1 MSERLSDTPEG
12 GDPEGGE
19 VRDVRLADA
28 LAERYLSYAL
38 STIVS
43 RSLPDVRD
51 GLKPVHRRLL
61 YAMRQLGLRSD
72 SGFKKSARV
81 VGDVIGQYH
90 PHGDQAIYDALVRL
104 AQDFALRYP
113 LIDGQGNFG
122 NIDGDNPA
130 AMRYTEARLTEV
142 AQVLLDGLDED
153 AVDFRAT
160 YDGEAEEPVVLPGAF
175 PNLLANGAQGI
186 AVGMATA
193 IPPHNAA
200 EVCAAARHLIAH
212 PDAGIA
218 TLVDLMPGPDLPTG
232 GVLVESRHALIE
244 AYTSGRGAF
253 RVRARWHREDLKA
266 GTYQIVVTEVPYQVP
281 KARLVERIAD
291 LLANRKLPA
300 LADVRDE
307 STEDVRLVLEPR
319 SRNVNPSV
327 LMESLF
333 KQTDLESR
341 LTLNMNVLDRD
352 TTPRVMDLRQILRA
366 YLDHRH
372 EVLCRRT
379 RHRLAA
385 IARRL
390 EVLDGYLVAY
400 LNLDEVIRII
410 RYEEHP
416 RAELIQTF
424 DLSEVQ
430 ADAILN
436 MRLRALRKLEEM
448 KIREEHAKLSA
459 EKADLED
466 LMADESR
473 RWARL
478 DTEIA
483 AVGTRFGTDTALGKR
498 RTERADAPPEVDVP
512 VEAVVEREPIT
523 VLLSANGWVRAMKGH
538 IQDPAEVKY
547 KDGDGPRFAVQAQ
560 TTDKLLILATNGR
573 FYTLGADRLPGGRGF
588 GEPLRLMIDLEDDQ
602 EIVQVLAYQGQRRL
616 LVAASDG
623 RGFLVDED
631 AVIAQKKGGKQVVST
646 GQGARV
652 ALCRPVPPD
661 ADHLALVGTNR
672 KMLVISLDQV
682 PVLTKGRGSILQ
694 RYKDAE
700 LADAKPFTLSA
711 GLSWPAGKDG
721 RMRTEADLGPWLI
734 ARGASGRLVPNG
746 FPRTNSFGNDAP
758 AKGQG
763 R

>member
-1 MSERLSDTPEG
+1 MTDSLSDLPEG
-12 GDPEGGE
+12 N

-28 LAERYLSYAL
+28 LAERYLAYAL

-61 YAMRQLGLRSD
+61 YAMRQLGL
-72 SGFKKSARV
+72 GPAAGHKKSARV

-130 AMRYTEARLTEV
+130 AMRYTEARLTAV
-142 AQVLLDGLDED
+142 AESLLDGLDED
-153 AVDFRAT
+153 ATDFRPT
-160 YDGEAEEPVVLPGAF
+160 YDGEGAEPVVLPGAF

-200 EVCAAARHLIAH
+200 EVCAAARHLIDH
-212 PDAGIA
+212 PEAEVA
-218 TLVDLMPGPDLPTG
+218 ELVDLMPGPDLPTG
-232 GVLVESRHALIE
+232 GVLVESRDTLVD
-244 AYTSGRGAF
+244 AYRTGRGAF
-253 RVRARWHREDLKA
+253 RVRARWHREDLK
-266 GTYQIVVTEVPYQVP
+266 GGVYQVVVTEVPYQVP
-281 KARLVERIAD
+281 KARLVERIAE
-291 LLANRKLPA
+291 LLAARKLPA
-300 LADVRDE
+300 LADIRDE
-307 STEDVRLVLEPR
+307 SAEDVRLVLEPR
-319 SRNVNPSV
+319 SRNVDPQV

-333 KQTDLESR
+333 RQTELESR
-341 LTLNMNVLDRD
+341 LSLNLNVLDRD
-352 TTPRVMDLRQILRA
+352 TTPRVMDLRQVLRA

-410 RYEEHP
+410 RYEDHP
-416 RAELIQTF
+416 RARLIETF

-436 MRLRALRKLEEM
+436 MRLRALRKLEEV
-448 KIREEHAKLSA
+448 KIREEHAKLTA
-459 EKADLED
+459 EQADLRA
-466 LMADESR
+466 LMADEPR
-473 RWARL
+473 RWAWIGE
-478 DTEIA
+478 EIA
-483 AVGTRFGTDTALGKR
+483 DVQARFGPDTPLGRR
-498 RTERADAPPEVDVP
+498 RTDLAEAPPPVEVP
-512 VEAVVEREPIT
+512 AEAVVEREPVT
-523 VLLSANGWVRAMKGH
+523 VLLSANGWIRAMKGH
-538 IQDPAEVKY
+538 TQDPAEARY

-560 TTDKLLILATNGR
+560 TTDKLLVLASNGR
-573 FYTLGADRLPGGRGF
+573 FYTLGIDRLPGGRGF
-588 GEPLRLMIDLEDDQ
+588 GEPLRLMIDLGEDEDV
-602 EIVQVLAYQGQRRL
+602 VQILAYRGGRKL

-623 RGFLVDED
+623 RGFLVAED
-631 AVIAQKKGGKQVVST
+631 SVVAQKKGGKQVVSA
-646 GQGARV
+646 GSGARV
-652 ALCRPVPPD
+652 ALCRPVPAG

-672 KMLVISLDQV
+672 KLLVIPLDQV
-682 PVLTKGRGSILQ
+682 PELAKGRGSILH
-694 RYKDAE
+694 RYKDAT
-700 LADAKPFTLSA
+700 LADAKPFTLA
-711 GLSWPAGKDG
+711 EGLSWPAGKDG
-721 RMRTEADLGPWLI
+721 RRRTESDLRPWLG
-734 ARGASGRLVPNG
+734 ARGTAGRMVPNG
-746 FPRTNSFGNDAP
+746 FPRSNSFGDDGASRS
-758 AKGQG
+758 G
-763 R
+763 